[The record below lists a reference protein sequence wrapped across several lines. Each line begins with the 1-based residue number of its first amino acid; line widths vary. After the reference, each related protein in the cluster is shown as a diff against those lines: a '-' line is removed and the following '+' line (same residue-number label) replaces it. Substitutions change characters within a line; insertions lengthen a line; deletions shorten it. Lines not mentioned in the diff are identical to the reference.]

1 MKRGVLIVLGWICIA
16 LGTAG
21 IFLPLLPTTVFILL
35 ASWCFAR
42 SSERFHNWLH
52 NHNKLGPMIKSWETG
67 QGIPQRTKY
76 RAILIVWLSICLSI
90 YLIHFRIWLTCLL
103 LLVALSVSIYL
114 YRLPNAKINNG

>member
-76 RAILIVWLSICLSI
+76 RAILFVWLSICLSI